1 MDLNTNNQLYED
13 DSDEDIVLNTDIINQ
28 IPTSP
33 PPTPVQNSI
42 DLSIFQSN
50 LDTFYKKFDH
60 DLTFIYKSIPLVFYI
75 DYKPVEMYEQSHKI
89 LAPKELLT
97 ELAGYENLELPVYVK
112 INECD
117 QIFGIIDYIDFLDH
131 LYIPSKTFY
140 DLELEENS
148 ETIITILKTPPVK
161 ATELKIKP
169 LNEEFYEIQ
178 NIKTYLEVWLKKMYI
193 TLSSGEIINLPYR
206 NGFISLFID
215 ECQPE
220 PQVSIFDIDEVKID
234 LLPMDEYANK
244 SVCECIEE
252 TSPEDSSISNK
263 NDTNIEAPVS
273 GEFKAFSGKG
283 NRLGSS

>member
-1 MDLNTNNQLYED
+1 MDLNTNNQLYD
-13 DSDEDIVLNTDIINQ
+13 NDSDEDIVLNTDMIN
-28 IPTSP
+28 PTLP
-33 PPTPVQNSI
+33 PPTPLQNSI

-60 DLTFIYKSIPLVFYI
+60 DLTFIYKSITLVFYI
-75 DYKPVEMYEQSHKI
+75 DYKPFEIYEQSHKI
-89 LAPKELLT
+89 LAPKDLLT
-97 ELAGYENLELPVYVK
+97 ELTGYENLELPVYVK
-112 INECD
+112 INDCD
-117 QIFGIIDYIDFLDH
+117 QIFGIIDYIDFIDH

-220 PQVSIFDIDEVKID
+220 TQVSIFDIDEVKID

-244 SVCECIEE
+244 SVCECLEE
-252 TSPEDSSISNK
+252 NPSEVSSISDK
-263 NDTNIEAPVS
+263 NETNIETQDS
-273 GEFKAFSGKG
+273 HTFKAFSGKS